1 MLRKIITY
9 FLILA
14 VVLPIFASVFP
25 FGASSKAYARTTN
38 PVYDS
43 KGELLY
49 YEMTYYNNKK
59 NKVIRREYE
68 ETGGAGY
75 ITEEYT
81 DSRGILQKRR
91 AEYDN
96 QNSSYE
102 SILDEDW
109 KFAAGDWKA
118 TGGNFDEEF
127 SDLGKRTSGNG
138 TMEEYTKGMESPCSF
153 IPPRLGA
160 PCLGYIVSQVL
171 YYTVFSPSYYIALM
185 AGGIFN
191 ASIGFSLSGESFP
204 TDKDSMIAVG
214 WKMVRDMLNLFF
226 IFILLYTAISTIL
239 QYGNTAKN
247 AIVKIIIAA
256 VLINFS
262 LMMTKMIID
271 SSHILAWGFYDKI
284 EERQITDKDGN
295 KAVAPI
301 IPEEITVKGITTK
314 NLAGVFMAGFNPQRL
329 NIPSN
334 TTKDSVS
341 KGASAAM
348 ADGSGILGIIWQA
361 ILIMILASALNFIVA
376 FILFAGAIMF
386 VIRVVV
392 LWFTLLFS
400 PLAFAGMIMPAFQKY
415 SDQWWDALIKQAF
428 FAPAFLFLFYL
439 VTKMVN
445 SGFLEAVIK
454 GYKDAPSATILFF
467 DPGSTIVVF
476 FHFFVVGA
484 LLVGCLYLAQQM
496 GAHGS
501 GAMMKWGSKA
511 GDWARNTIGDK
522 AAWRGTKYGLRYG
535 GGVAG
540 DAVSE
545 GKGWFSRT
553 IRAIPGANIGLRKLG
568 AMKKADEDKERKAAE
583 KYAGTLSKAGVASL
597 KRDIEETKGVGGF
610 VKRFAYT
617 GPEGAFKPGKE
628 GYEKIIAR
636 KDEEKKEKEL
646 YHESWAYLLG
656 ELKHGEDYS
665 SEEGKKN
672 KEEKIKEMEGKIRR
686 GELGLMEEKA
696 EKLQKERTMASEKA
710 KEDNNLEIKKND
722 REIRVLEAQQAE
734 LYKEGKHSAMKEER
748 IDELDKVIAK
758 LNKTNT
764 EMTVTEKSFERHE
777 KRTESYRSRQ
787 ELKGKPAEEKKPEKK
802 KD

>member
-14 VVLPIFASVFP
+14 VVLPVFTSPFFQKTVFAQTTKTTIETTDADGNTTTVTTVENSSSSS
-25 FGASSKAYARTTN
+25 SSK
-38 PVYDS
+38 
-43 KGELLY
+43 G
-49 YEMTYYNNKK
+49 
-59 NKVIRREYE
+59 
-68 ETGGAGY
+68 TGSAK
-75 ITEEYT
+75 T
-81 DSRGILQKRR
+81 L
-91 AEYDN
+91 
-96 QNSSYE
+96 
-102 SILDEDW
+102 
-109 KFAAGDWKA
+109 
-118 TGGNFDEEF
+118 
-127 SDLGKRTSGNG
+127 
-138 TMEEYTKGMESPCSF
+138 EEYTKGMESPCTILSF
-153 IPPRLGA
+153 GTRL
-160 PCLGYIVSQVL
+160 CIGYIVSQVM

-301 IPEEITVKGITTK
+301 IPEEITLKGITTK

-467 DPGSTIVVF
+467 DTGGTIVVF

-511 GDWARNTIGDK
+511 GDWAKSK
-522 AAWRGTKYGLRYG
+522 ASGIATSPLRGSRYGLRYG
-535 GGVAG
+535 GGAAG
-540 DAVSE
+540 DAISE

-553 IRAIPGANIGLRKLG
+553 IRAIPGADIGLRKLG

-583 KYAGTLSKAGVASL
+583 KYAGTLSSAGRTSL
-597 KRDIEETKGVGGF
+597 DKDKERSFVGRALYG
-610 VKRFAYT
+610 
-617 GPEGAFKPGKE
+617 GGLFKPTRE
-628 GYEKIIAR
+628 GYEKVIAKKRADKYEEENYYKNLAKLAKINDYVDSRGVTKKGWEKAKSMIIGGEEEKIDKEIKKATKNIVDAYKKATAVIENR
-636 KDEEKKEKEL
+636 IAKNAVNLVEQNSRLYKAIEDGETIGVIDAIKGKITKLEEKKNKINGQKMIMAKREKER
-646 YHESWAYLLG
+646 EA
-656 ELKHGEDYS
+656 
-665 SEEGKKN
+665 
-672 KEEKIKEMEGKIRR
+672 I
-686 GELGLMEEKA
+686 EKA
-696 EKLQKERTMASEKA
+696 VEKYEAKQETEKLGA
-710 KEDNNLEIKKND
+710 KFSSSGAGGGR
-722 REIRVLEAQQAE
+722 REGGG
-734 LYKEGKHSAMKEER
+734 GKTP
-748 IDELDKVIAK
+748 I
-758 LNKTNT
+758 
-764 EMTVTEKSFERHE
+764 
-777 KRTESYRSRQ
+777 
-787 ELKGKPAEEKKPEKK
+787 
-802 KD
+802 